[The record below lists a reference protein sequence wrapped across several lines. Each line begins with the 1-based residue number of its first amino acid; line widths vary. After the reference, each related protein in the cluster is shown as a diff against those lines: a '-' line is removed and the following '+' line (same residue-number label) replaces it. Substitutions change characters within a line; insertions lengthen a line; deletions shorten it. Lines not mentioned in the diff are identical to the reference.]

1 MNDSF
6 GNYLIQ
12 KIIENLSMENL
23 YKVIDIVSLLYVLNY
38 NYLFINEG

>member
-12 KIIENLSMENL
+12 KIFE
-23 YKVIDIVSLLYVLNY
+23 K
-38 NYLFINEG
+38 INEDKITVTLKAVGSIFN

>member
-12 KIIENLSMENL
+12 KLLEKVGTEILEEIL
-23 YKVIDIVSLLYVLNY
+23 YKV
-38 NYLFINEG
+38 